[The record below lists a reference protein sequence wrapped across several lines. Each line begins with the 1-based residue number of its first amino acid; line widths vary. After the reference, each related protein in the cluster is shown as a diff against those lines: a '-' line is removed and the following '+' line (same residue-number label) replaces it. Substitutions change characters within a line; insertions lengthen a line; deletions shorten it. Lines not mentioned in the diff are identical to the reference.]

1 MRHLILALLIALL
14 PIRGWVGEVM
24 ATQMASGHNIHAHAA
39 PETIAD
45 AAEPVRAGSH
55 FDHEAAALAALP
67 DGAGH
72 ATASHPTTHAGC
84 DSCTVCQACHSVAL
98 FTEVKNQTALTNPA
112 ALPPSPLA
120 RFASADPAPGLKP
133 PIS

>member
-24 ATQMASGHNIHAHAA
+24 VTQMASGHNIHPHAA

-45 AAEPVRAGSH
+45 AAEPARAGGH
-55 FDHEAAALAALP
+55 FDHEEAALAA
-67 DGAGH
+67 
-72 ATASHPTTHAGC
+72 HAGC

-98 FTEVKNQTALTNPA
+98 LAEVKNQTALTNPA